1 MLKDITLGQFF
12 PGKTI
17 VHRLD
22 PRTKLIMTILYI
34 AALFLAKG
42 IFGYG
47 LVFLFLCT
55 AVALSRIRVSA
66 LFKGLKPLIFI
77 IILTACI
84 NLFFTSLRSPG
95 WNTLLIHCQNLL

>member
-1 MLKDITLGQFF
+1 MLKDVTLGQFF

-22 PRTKLIMTILYI
+22 PRTKLIMTIVYI
-34 AALFLAKG
+34 AALFVAEGFL
-42 IFGYG
+42 GYG

-55 AVALSRIRVSA
+55 SVALSRIRVSA

-77 IILTACI
+77 IFAPGRITA
-84 NLFFTSLRSPG
+84 LA
-95 WNTLLIHCQNLL
+95 